1 MPVKRF
7 GREVLNN
14 LLNVAGIRRY
24 KVFNL
29 KSFTELFHVSNGLK
43 T

>member
-7 GREVLNN
+7 GREFLNN
-14 LLNVAGIRRY
+14 LLNAAGIRRN

-29 KSFTELFHVSNGLK
+29 KSFTELFHVTNGLK
-43 T
+43 S